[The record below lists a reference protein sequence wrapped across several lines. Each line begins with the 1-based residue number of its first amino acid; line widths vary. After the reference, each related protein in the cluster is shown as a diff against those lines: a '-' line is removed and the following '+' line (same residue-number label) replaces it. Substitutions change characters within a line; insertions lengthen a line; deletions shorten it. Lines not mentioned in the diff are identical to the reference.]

1 MSIQFQF
8 STNPQTT
15 STHSEERIAQL
26 KEQQEGRRAELFGFV
41 QEYREAYKESQKAC
55 AKAQSIFLMQ
65 QRELA
70 KHKETDK
77 DYAKFEKEYKNAK
90 KAYRSAS
97 SEQDLRLQLL
107 QYRTDNYVKASRI
120 NLIDLA

>member
-1 MSIQFQF
+1 MAIQFQF

-15 STHSEERIAQL
+15 TNHSEERIAQL
-26 KEQQEGRRAELFGFV
+26 KEQQEERRAELFGFV
-41 QEYREAYKESQKAC
+41 KEYRTAYKESQKAC
-55 AKAQSIFLMQ
+55 AEAQSIFLMQ